1 MSDTTLKRTC
11 VINPATDRAVKAD
24 GKIGQRVIERRRV
37 QKEAK
42 AKPPAP
48 KPAPPK
54 PAPPKPAPPKPAP
67 PKPAP
72 APAPVLGTPLPD
84 IKDVD
89 DTPFINEPTTAAG
102 KYNLPNR
109 AKFITEVKRLVK
121 GIKNGDCVEP
131 KKFGVVDGY
140 TVRNIINLEK
150 RIGTESAYGV
160 IYLTKIAGASDN
172 YKIASKLFKDSTGNK
187 KEIKVMDY
195 LTKEILLKQKS
206 RHFLALYNNSLCKD
220 KALKDK
226 LRLLSINELAHG
238 DLKGLVENKNV
249 MSNDTIVVN
258 MFLQVMISIATFQK
272 TTSLHHADC
281 HYGNFLFQ
289 KNIEKGHYHYKCEG
303 EDYYLPASDYTMMI
317 YDFGLAKNYKMGLAG
332 GRAVIVDYARIIHAF
347 INESDGGWCPGGH
360 ISKNISQKMNT
371 IKRDFIMKYTTDEPD
386 NTPGK
391 IIKYL
396 NITFPS
402 VFTKLRPP
410 SVINTIPFEI

>member
-1 MSDTTLKRTC
+1 
-11 VINPATDRAVKAD
+11 
-24 GKIGQRVIERRRV
+24 
-37 QKEAK
+37 
-42 AKPPAP
+42 
-48 KPAPPK
+48 
-54 PAPPKPAPPKPAP
+54 
-67 PKPAP
+67 
-72 APAPVLGTPLPD
+72 
-84 IKDVD
+84 
-89 DTPFINEPTTAAG
+89 
-102 KYNLPNR
+102 
-109 AKFITEVKRLVK
+109 
-121 GIKNGDCVEP
+121 
-131 KKFGVVDGY
+131 
-140 TVRNIINLEK
+140 
-150 RIGTESAYGV
+150 
-160 IYLTKIAGASDN
+160 
-172 YKIASKLFKDSTGNK
+172 
-187 KEIKVMDY
+187 
-195 LTKEILLKQKS
+195 LLKQKS

-347 INESDGGWCPGGH
+347 INESDGGWCPSGH